1 MSVQT
6 ELTRI
11 TNAKAAIK
19 TAIEGKGITVPAG
32 TLLDGLA
39 TLIESIEAGG
49 GDGEFFVTSGK
60 ITFPSK
66 ILLKDNPIVIEHGL
80 PKKPCVFFATCGASG
95 DYSALALSY
104 AYYATSYFGTLRS
117 PRPLIAY
124 AQRAGNDELSVLSYA
139 NLITADNTNVSI
151 SYSGSKEII
160 LGADYTH
167 GELTWVALARK

>member
-19 TAIEGKGITVPAG
+19 TAIEGKGVTVPDG
-32 TLLDGLA
+32 TLLDGMA
-39 TLIESIEAGG
+39 ALIESIEAGS

-60 ITFPSK
+60 ITYPSK

-80 PKKPCVFFATCGASG
+80 PKQPCVFFATCGAGS
-95 DYSALALSY
+95 DYLALALSY
-104 AYYATSYFGTLRS
+104 AYYATPAFGLLRS
-117 PRPLIAY
+117 KYPLIAY
-124 AQRAGNDELSVLSYA
+124 ATNAGGDSVSVSSYEG
-139 NLITADNTNVSI
+139 LITADDTNVSI
-151 SYSGSKEII
+151 SYKYSTQINIGGYYSS
-160 LGADYTH
+160 